1 MLFAALA
8 LFVVLVVLAVV
19 MSPEM
24 PVITVVAKQ
33 NWMPLDANVVALL
46 LVLVTPLAVVVP
58 LREPQEVQV
67 VQVVT
72 QEILVMWLHAPLKG
86 QPAVVEL
93 GAH

>member
-33 NWMPLDANVVALL
+33 N
-46 LVLVTPLAVVVP
+46 
-58 LREPQEVQV
+58 
-67 VQVVT
+67 
-72 QEILVMWLHAPLKG
+72 
-86 QPAVVEL
+86 
-93 GAH
+93 